1 MVYSFARVG
10 ELKVLAKSSFGDV
23 MDGRR
28 VGETATAGRSVGGNY
43 RTSSFSA
50 SGITKTLAR
59 PPRFIVHSR
68 LLETMLYLKVSR
80 QGTTGHLQAK

>member
-1 MVYSFARVG
+1 VYSFARIG

-28 VGETATAGRSVGGNY
+28 VEENATAGTSVGGNY

-50 SGITKTLAR
+50 SGIPKTLAR
-59 PPRFIVHSR
+59 PPCTVRSR
-68 LLETMLYLKVSR
+68 LEKMLYLKVSR